1 MFQTFVSEWKI
12 QWRIFK
18 IDFSH
23 LIIFLSTL
31 EDFYNWIT
39 IILVHGKL
47 SFFIKFLQKGS
58 LNVYCILPSI
68 IKLKNFIMQLIEEE
82 NIFTLLFFYIS
93 NCVYFSFIFSFCF
106 NLKNVLTSSD
116 KAWSIVLIVDSGGSK
131 YIEGPQVSCMTQ

>member
-47 SFFIKFLQKGS
+47 SFFIKFIFVQKGS

-68 IKLKNFIMQLIEEE
+68 IKLKNFIMQLIK
-82 NIFTLLFFYIS
+82 NIYLIYFVVL
-93 NCVYFSFIFSFCF
+93 FSF
-106 NLKNVLTSSD
+106 
-116 KAWSIVLIVDSGGSK
+116 
-131 YIEGPQVSCMTQ
+131 

>member
-31 EDFYNWIT
+31 EDLYNWIT

-82 NIFTLLFFYIS
+82 NIYFVVLL
-93 NCVYFSFIFSFCF
+93 YF
-106 NLKNVLTSSD
+106 
-116 KAWSIVLIVDSGGSK
+116 
-131 YIEGPQVSCMTQ
+131 